1 MITELKKAFERA
13 ENLSEADQKSIADF
27 ILDEVNW
34 AEIFKKSEDKISNL
48 AEDAIEEYKA
58 GKTKPL
64 DF

>member
-34 AEIFKKSEDKISNL
+34 TEVFNKSEGKISKL
-48 AEDAIEEYKA
+48 AEEAMEEYKA